1 MDYIT
6 HVKQSPMTGQIGLGG
21 GVGSLSRWTAGGD
34 KKYLDEVFS
43 TVLYDGTG
51 ASHQITNDIDLSGE
65 GGLVW
70 LSGRE
75 GYGTP
80 INNRWYNTESGVT
93 KSLSSV
99 STAAEE
105 TGLSNHI
112 SFNSDGFTLGTGNN
126 GIMNSSGGSGT
137 RYVSYT
143 FRKCEKFFDIVKYS
157 GNGGNNRS
165 IDHDLNCT
173 VGCIMVKR
181 LDATQDWIIYH
192 RGNTKN
198 AAGSAV
204 DPESQILK
212 FTTDDTETETSA
224 WANTEPTSSVFY
236 VSNFAG
242 TNASGGEYIAYL
254 FAHND
259 GDGEFGNNR
268 NADIIKCGSY
278 DGNSSP
284 PNDVDLG
291 FQPQFIIQK
300 NSTTDTSG
308 TWNTLDTVRGIRTNG
323 YDAYIRAN
331 NNNDETYSSD
341 FIDVLSDGFSL
352 TDSGGNTNTSGRRYI
367 YIAIRK
373 FDGVAG
379 RILGNSDATKV
390 FATTTGT
397 SSATIPNFVTNF
409 PVDWFFMKK
418 PAATSDWY
426 TYIRHR
432 STTEL
437 QLNSGANAGGAAD
450 YTFDSSSG
458 FGKGQD
464 NSTWQ
469 GWAWRSWAGFDQVAY
484 TGTGSSQD
492 IAHGLGRKPE
502 MIIFK
507 RTSGGSGYK
516 DWLVMHAGHNLGVN
530 GYTYR
535 SYLSYS
541 DNASAAGVSAS
552 YWGEPSATTFNVKT
566 LSDLN
571 ESGSY
576 FNAYLFAS
584 VSGVTKCGYWEG
596 NGSASGPTITTG
608 FSPRFLMYK
617 KTTNTGDFWQ
627 MLDTTRGLGSGD
639 DKPLE
644 IAQTGA
650 QTTINLVTPSA
661 TGFQIVSDDNSI
673 NADGAKYIYYAHA

>member
-1 MDYIT
+1 MDFNKKEMPIQGYTGFGGGATGLSFKSAGDKTYVDDVFAMYAYSGNSNSLSSPYTRDIVTDLDFAEHGGMVWFKERTGGQSNVIFDTERQAENALETAGTAGTEVQTTSVKAFNSNGVTVGTGGKVNDTGKDYIT
-6 HVKQSPMTGQIGLGG
+6 WQ
-21 GVGSLSRWTAGGD
+21 
-34 KKYLDEVFS
+34 
-43 TVLYDGTG
+43 
-51 ASHQITNDIDLSGE
+51 
-65 GGLVW
+65 
-70 LSGRE
+70 
-75 GYGTP
+75 
-80 INNRWYNTESGVT
+80 
-93 KSLSSV
+93 
-99 STAAEE
+99 
-105 TGLSNHI
+105 
-112 SFNSDGFTLGTGNN
+112 
-126 GIMNSSGGSGT
+126 
-137 RYVSYT
+137 
-143 FRKCEKFFDIVKYS
+143 FRKCEKFFDLVKYT
-157 GNGGNNRS
+157 GNGANNRS

-173 VGCIMVKR
+173 VGCIIVKR
-181 LDATQDWIIYH
+181 FDQSGQDWVVYH

-198 AAGSAV
+198 AAGSTV
-204 DPESQILK
+204 DPEGQILK
-212 FTTDDTETETSA
+212 LNETDDTEANTTA
-224 WANTEPTSSVFY
+224 WANTAPTSSVFY
-236 VSNFAG
+236 VSNFDA

-259 GDGEFGNNR
+259 GDGEFGDNR

-291 FQPQFIIQK
+291 FQPQFIFQK
-300 NSTTDTSG
+300 NGSTDTGGS
-308 TWNTLDTVRGIRTNG
+308 WNMMDTLRGIRTNG
-323 YDAYIRAN
+323 YDAYNRAN
-331 NNNDETYSSD
+331 ISQTETYSFD

-352 TDSGGNTNTSGRRYI
+352 TDSGGNTNTTGRRYI

-373 FDGVAG
+373 ADGVAG
-379 RILGNSDATKV
+379 KIFGNSDATKV

-397 SSATIPNFVTNF
+397 SSSTIPNFVTNF

-426 TYIRHR
+426 TYVRHR

-437 QLNSGANAGGAAD
+437 QLNSGANAGGASD
-450 YTFDSSSG
+450 YTFDSSTG

-507 RTSGGSGYK
+507 RTSGGSGNK

-535 SYLSYS
+535 SYLAYS
-541 DNASAAGVSAS
+541 DIAATGGVSTAM
-552 YWGEPSATTFNVKT
+552 WDEPSATTFNVKT

-584 VSGVTKCGYWEG
+584 VSGVTKLGYWQG

-617 KTTNTGDFWQ
+617 KTTNSGDFWQ

-650 QTTINLVTPSA
+650 QTTIDLVTPSA
-661 TGFQIVSDDNSI
+661 TGFQIVSDDDSI
-673 NADGAKYIYYAHA
+673 NANGAKYIYYAHA